1 MIASFLQDFRYA
13 VRSLAKD
20 RAFASLAVLAL
31 GLGIGSATVI
41 FSAVYGVILN
51 TFPFEDADQVTSF
64 GIQDLRNP
72 GNGRREFLSIPEFLD
87 YRQQN
92 HVFRDISGEYGGFG
106 SKPVRY
112 SAADGTY
119 EFSADYMSANSFA
132 FFGVNPVVGR
142 LATPEDTRPGATPVF
157 MMSSKVW
164 QKQFNSDPKIVGTS
178 FVLNGT
184 PRTLVGIMP
193 PRFRW
198 GWSEIWIP
206 FSIDRGAVTSD
217 PELAKGWVWCVG
229 RLKPGISLKSAEA
242 DLDVAAHQLAKI
254 YPDNYPKQ
262 FTVTATRLTDRVV
275 GGFRSLLYPLL
286 AAVLLLVLIACS
298 NVANLLLA
306 RATAREGEIALRSSL
321 GAARIRL
328 IQQFLVESFVLATAG
343 CFAGCLLA
351 YIGIKALVPFI
362 PYNAF
367 PQEAVIELN
376 PKVLLF
382 SLGLTVL
389 TTLLCGL
396 APAIHSLRRDL
407 RSGLASTGKTT
418 NAVFRHG
425 KWRAALVI
433 AEVAFSMVLLVGTG
447 LMMRTFLAITH
458 IDVGFDPSRVLS
470 AHLAFPASSYQTKE
484 QQNQFL
490 DRVLERVGAVPG
502 VAAAANSISPPPQWG
517 ARSDIVILGKTHSE
531 TWSTTVEMVSEG
543 YFRVLGLQP
552 LRGRLF
558 TTSEIDSA
566 RPLLVVNQAFAQ
578 KFLTGSD
585 PIGQQ
590 VKLNALDEVSDAP
603 HAYFEIIGVV
613 NDQKNEGLLRRPAPE
628 VFLPDTITGI
638 GERTLLVR
646 SALDPGSLLPAIRR
660 AVWAV
665 DPEVALANAGTL
677 EGFLQRDNFANPQFE
692 AITSGAFA
700 AMGVVLVV
708 IGVFSVMA
716 YTVSLRRH
724 EIGVRM
730 ALGAARTHVLTMVL
744 RRGLVLILAGIG
756 LGLFASFAL
765 MRYLASQVWGVSL
778 YDPWTYAVVAICVGA
793 VGLAA
798 CLAPARRA
806 TRIDP
811 IVALRYD

>member
-1 MIASFLQDFRYA
+1 MIASFLHDFRYA

-20 RAFASLAVLAL
+20 RAFAFLAVLAL

-51 TFPFEDADQVTSF
+51 TFPFKDADQVTSF

-92 HVFRDISGEYGGFG
+92 HVFQDISGEYGGFG
-106 SKPVRY
+106 SAPVRY
-112 SAADGTY
+112 TAADGTY

-132 FFGVNPVVGR
+132 FFGVKPVMGR
-142 LATPEDTRPGATPVF
+142 MATEEDTKPGATPVF
-157 MMSSKVW
+157 MMSSKLW

-178 FVLNGT
+178 FMLNGT
-184 PRTLVGIMP
+184 ARTLVGIMP

-206 FSIDRGAVTSD
+206 FSIDRGQVASD
-217 PELAKGWVWCVG
+217 PELSKGYVWCVG
-229 RLKPGISLKSAEA
+229 RLNPGVSLKSAEA
-242 DLDVAAHQLAKI
+242 DLDVVAHQLAKI
-254 YPDNYPKQ
+254 YPDNYPQQ
-262 FTVTATRLTDRVV
+262 FSVTADRLTDRVV
-275 GGFRSLLYPLL
+275 GPFKSLLYPLL
-286 AAVLLLVLIACS
+286 GAVLMLLLIAGS

-306 RATAREGEIALRSSL
+306 RATAREGEIAIRSAL
-321 GAARIRL
+321 GAARRRL
-328 IQQFLVESFVLATAG
+328 IQQFLVESFVLAAAG

-351 YIGIKALVPFI
+351 YAGIKAVIPFI

-376 PKVLLF
+376 LKVLLF
-382 SLGLTVL
+382 SLALTVV
-389 TTLLCGL
+389 TTFLCGL
-396 APAIHSLRRDL
+396 APAIHSLRAEL
-407 RSGLASTGKTT
+407 RSGLASAGRTA
-418 NAVFRHG
+418 NVISRRG

-433 AEVAFSMVLLVGTG
+433 AETAFSVVLLVGTG
-447 LMMRTFLAITH
+447 LMTRTFLAITH
-458 IDVGFDPSRVLS
+458 IDVGFDPSRIVS
-470 AHLAFPASSYQTKE
+470 ARLALPVSSYQTKE
-484 QQNQFL
+484 QQKQFFG
-490 DRVLERVGAVPG
+490 RVLERVGPVPG
-502 VAAAANSISPPPQWG
+502 VAAAANSISTPPNWG
-517 ARSDIVILGKTHSE
+517 ARSDIAVLGKTHSE
-531 TWSTTVEMVSEG
+531 TWSTALEMVSQD
-543 YFRVLGLQP
+543 YFRVLGLQL

-558 TTSEIDSA
+558 NNSEIDSA
-566 RPLLVVNQAFAQ
+566 RPLLVANQAFVE
-578 KFLTGSD
+578 KFLSGTD

-590 VKLNALDEVSDAP
+590 VKLNAFDEVPDAP
-603 HAYFEIIGVV
+603 RGYFEIIGVV
-613 NDQKNEGLLRRPAPE
+613 SDQKNEGLLRRPIPE

-638 GERTLLVR
+638 GERSLLVR
-646 SALDPGSLLPAIRR
+646 SAVDPGSLLPAIRR
-660 AVWAV
+660 AVWSV
-665 DPEVALANAGTL
+665 DPSVALANAGTL
-677 EGFLQRDNFANPQFE
+677 QSFLQRDTFANSQFE

-700 AMGVVLVV
+700 AMGIVLVV

-716 YTVSLRRH
+716 YMVSLRRH

-730 ALGAARTHVLTMVL
+730 ALGAERSHVVAMVL
-744 RRGLVLILAGIG
+744 KRGLALIGAGIG
-756 LGLFASFAL
+756 FGVVASFSL

-778 YDPWTYAVVAICVGA
+778 YDPWTYGIVAVCVSV

-811 IVALRYD
+811 IVALRCD

>member
-20 RAFASLAVLAL
+20 RAFAFLAILAL

-51 TFPFEDADQVTSF
+51 TFPFEKPDQVTSF
-64 GIQDLRNP
+64 GVQDLRNP

-92 HVFRDISGEYGGFG
+92 HVFQDISGEYGGFG

-112 SAADGTY
+112 TAADGTY
-119 EFSADYMSANSFA
+119 EFSADYMSSNSFA
-132 FFGVNPVVGR
+132 FFGVKPVLGR
-142 LATPEDTRPGATPVF
+142 LATPEDTSPGATPVF
-157 MMSSKVW
+157 MMSSKLW

-184 PRTLVGIMP
+184 ARTLVGIMP

-206 FSIDRGAVTSD
+206 FSIDRGHVASD

-229 RLKPGISLKSAEA
+229 RLKPGVSLKNAEA
-242 DLDVAAHQLAKI
+242 DLDVVAHQLAKI

-275 GGFRSLLYPLL
+275 GGFKSLLYPLL
-286 AAVLLLVLIACS
+286 GAVLMLLLIACS

-306 RATAREGEIALRSSL
+306 RATAREGEIAIRSSL
-321 GAARIRL
+321 GAARMRL
-328 IQQFLVESFVLATAG
+328 VQQFLVESFVLAAAG

-351 YIGIKALVPFI
+351 YVGIRAAIPFI

-376 PKVLLF
+376 SKVLLF

-396 APAIHSLRRDL
+396 APAVHSLRRDL
-407 RSGLASTGKTT
+407 RSGMANTGKAS

-458 IDVGFDPSRVLS
+458 IDVGFDPTRVLS

-484 QQNQFL
+484 QQKQFL
-490 DRVLERVGAVPG
+490 GRVLERVGAVPG
-502 VAAAANSISPPPQWG
+502 VAAAANSIAAPPQWG
-517 ARSDIVILGKTHSE
+517 VRSNIAILGKTHSE
-531 TWSTTVEMVSEG
+531 TWSTTGELVSEG
-543 YFRVLGLQP
+543 YFRVLGLQL
-552 LRGRLF
+552 LRGRVF
-558 TTSEIDSA
+558 TSSEVDSA

-590 VKLNALDEVSDAP
+590 VKLNALDDVPDAP
-603 HAYFEIIGVV
+603 HDYFEIIGVV
-613 NDQKNEGLLRRPAPE
+613 NDQKNEGLLRRAAPE

-638 GERTLLVR
+638 GEHTLLVR
-646 SALDPGSLLPAIRR
+646 SALDPESLLPAIRR

-665 DPEVALANAGTL
+665 DPDVALANAGTL
-677 EGFLQRDNFANPQFE
+677 ESFLQRDNFANPQFE

-700 AMGVVLVV
+700 AMGIVLVV

-756 LGLFASFAL
+756 LGLFASFSL
-765 MRYLASQVWGVSL
+765 MRFLSSQVWGVSL
-778 YDPWTYAVVAICVGA
+778 HDPWTYGIVAVCVGT

-806 TRIDP
+806 TKIDP

>member
-1 MIASFLQDFRYA
+1 MTSFLQDFRYA

-51 TFPFEDADQVTSF
+51 TFPFKDADQVTSF

-92 HVFRDISGEYGGFG
+92 NVFQDISGEYGGFG
-106 SKPVRY
+106 SAPVRY
-112 SAADGTY
+112 TAADGTY

-142 LATPEDTRPGATPVF
+142 MAAEEDTKPGATPVF
-157 MMSSKVW
+157 MMSSKLW
-164 QKQFNSDPKIVGTS
+164 QKQFNSDPNVVGTS
-178 FVLNGT
+178 FMLNGT
-184 PRTLVGIMP
+184 ARTLVGIMP

-206 FSIDRGAVTSD
+206 FSIDRGQVASD
-217 PELAKGWVWCVG
+217 PELAKGYVWCVG
-229 RLKPGISLKSAEA
+229 RLKPGASLKSAEA
-242 DLDVAAHQLAKI
+242 DLDVVAHQLAKI
-254 YPDNYPKQ
+254 YPENYPQQ
-262 FTVTATRLTDRVV
+262 FTVTADRLTDRVV
-275 GGFRSLLYPLL
+275 GPFKSLLYPLL
-286 AAVLLLVLIACS
+286 GAVLMLLLIACI

-306 RATAREGEIALRSSL
+306 RATAREGEIAIRSSL

-328 IQQFLVESFVLATAG
+328 MQQFLVESFVLAAAG

-351 YIGIKALVPFI
+351 YLGIKAVIPFI

-382 SLGLTVL
+382 SLGLTVV
-389 TTLLCGL
+389 TTFLCGL
-396 APAIHSLRRDL
+396 APAIHSLRAEL
-407 RSGLASTGKTT
+407 RSGLASAGRIA
-418 NAVFRHG
+418 NVISRHG

-433 AEVAFSMVLLVGTG
+433 AETAFSVVLLVGTG
-447 LMMRTFLAITH
+447 LMTRTFLAITH
-458 IDVGFDPSRVLS
+458 IDVGFDPSRIVS
-470 AHLAFPASSYQTKE
+470 ARLALPASAYQTKE
-484 QQNQFL
+484 QQKQFFG
-490 DRVLERVGAVPG
+490 RVLERVSAVPG
-502 VAAAANSISPPPQWG
+502 VAAAANSISTPPNWG
-517 ARSDIVILGKTHSE
+517 TRSDIAVLGKTHSE
-531 TWSTTVEMVSEG
+531 TWSTALEMVSQD
-543 YFRVLGLQP
+543 YFRVLGLQ
-552 LRGRLF
+552 LLGGRLF
-558 TTSEIDSA
+558 NSSEIDSA
-566 RPLLVVNQAFAQ
+566 RPLLVANQAFVE
-578 KFLTGSD
+578 KFLSGTD

-590 VKLNALDEVSDAP
+590 IKLNALDEVPDAP
-603 HAYFEIIGVV
+603 RGYFEIIGVV
-613 NDQKNEGLLRRPAPE
+613 SDQKNEGLLRRPIPE
-628 VFLPDTITGI
+628 VFLPDTIIGI
-638 GERTLLVR
+638 GERSLLVR
-646 SALDPGSLLPAIRR
+646 SAVDPGSLLPAIRR
-660 AVWAV
+660 AVWSV
-665 DPEVALANAGTL
+665 DPNVALANAGTL
-677 EGFLQRDNFANPQFE
+677 QSFLQRDTFANSQFE

-700 AMGVVLVV
+700 AMGIVLVV
-708 IGVFSVMA
+708 IGVFGVMA

-730 ALGAARTHVLTMVL
+730 ALGAARSHVVTMVL
-744 RRGLVLILAGIG
+744 KRGLALIGAGIG
-756 LGLFASFAL
+756 FGLIASFSL

-778 YDPWTYAVVAICVGA
+778 YDPWTYGIVTACVSV

-806 TRIDP
+806 TRVDP